1 MADRAKPISPPYAA
15 LSGLV
20 NFINKL
26 RDTGIPGRIDPSV
39 FGNASGSLS
48 YSIISTLKYLKLID
62 DAGIPSQE
70 FIALVKASDEARI
83 PMWQKIVTSGY
94 PSLFKSG
101 VDLTTMTA
109 GQFDEHVRNE
119 FGASGSTVDKIAL
132 FFVGAAK
139 LAGIPL
145 SAHLLAR
152 KPIATSSTAKKS
164 AKQRKRDVDNG
175 SSDDDGDDD
184 PPPPPPQQKA
194 LEYQLIDLMSQPD
207 IDEEVKTSI
216 WSLVQYLTARKAKKE
231 SASG

>member
-1 MADRAKPISPPYAA
+1 MADRAKSISPPYAA
-15 LSGLV
+15 LSGLL

-26 RDTGIPGRIDPSV
+26 RETGIPGRIDPSV

-48 YSIISTLKYLKLID
+48 YSIISTLKYLKLVD
-62 DAGIPSQE
+62 DGGIPSQD
-70 FIALVKASDEARI
+70 FIALVKASDEDRV
-83 PMWQKIVTSGY
+83 PMWQRIVKSGY
-94 PSLFKSG
+94 PSLFKAG

-132 FFVGAAK
+132 FFIGAAK
-139 LAGIPL
+139 LAGVPL

-152 KPIATSSTAKKS
+152 KSVATSSAAKKS
-164 AKQRKRDVDNG
+164 AKQRKRENG
-175 SSDDDGDDD
+175 EAADDEGEND
-184 PPPPPPQQKA
+184 PLPPAAQPKA

-207 IDEEVKTSI
+207 IDDEVKQSI

-231 SASG
+231 AASA

>member
-1 MADRAKPISPPYAA
+1 MADRAKAISPPYAA
-15 LSGLV
+15 LSGFV

-70 FIALVKASDEARI
+70 FIAFVKATDEERV
-83 PMWQKIVTSGY
+83 PMWQKFVKSGY

-109 GQFDEHVRNE
+109 GQFDEHVRDE

-132 FFVGAAK
+132 FFIGAAK
-139 LAGIPL
+139 LAGITL
-145 SAHLLAR
+145 SSHLLAR
-152 KPIATSSTAKKS
+152 KPIAASSSAKKS
-164 AKQRKRDVDNG
+164 AKQRKRETGEAV
-175 SSDDDGDDD
+175 DDDEIEEQR
-184 PPPPPPQQKA
+184 PVVEQKA

-207 IDEEVKTSI
+207 IDDEVKTSI
-216 WSLVQYLTARKAKKE
+216 WSLVQYLTARKAK
-231 SASG
+231 AAGG

>member
-1 MADRAKPISPPYAA
+1 MADRTKTVSPPYAA
-15 LSGLV
+15 LSGLI

-26 RDTGIPGRIDPSV
+26 RETGIPGRIDPSV

-62 DAGIPSQE
+62 DAGIPSQG
-70 FIALVKASDEARI
+70 FIQFVKASDEARV
-83 PMWQKIVTSGY
+83 PMWEGLVKTGY

-109 GQFDEHVRNE
+109 GQFDEHVRDE
-119 FGASGSTVDKIAL
+119 FGATGSTVDKIAL
-132 FFVGAAK
+132 FFIGAAK

-152 KPIATSSTAKKS
+152 KSIATSSSAKKS
-164 AKQRKRDVDNG
+164 AKQRKRDNG
-175 SSDDDGDDD
+175 DAAEDDGDDD
-184 PPPPPPQQKA
+184 LPPPPAPPKA

-207 IDEEVKTSI
+207 IDEEVKKSI

>member
-1 MADRAKPISPPYAA
+1 MADRAKTISPPYAA
-15 LSGLV
+15 LSGFI

-48 YSIISTLKYLKLID
+48 YSIISTLKYLKLVD
-62 DAGIPSQE
+62 DAGKPSQG
-70 FIALVKASDEARI
+70 FIQFVKASDEDRV
-83 PMWQKIVTSGY
+83 PMWEGLIKSGY

-109 GQFDEHVRNE
+109 GQFDEHVRSE

-132 FFVGAAK
+132 FFIGAAK

-164 AKQRKRDVDNG
+164 AKQRKRDVDEVA
-175 SSDDDGDDD
+175 DDDGDDD
-184 PPPPPPQQKA
+184 QQPTAQPKA
-194 LEYQLIDLMSQPD
+194 LEYQLIDLMTEAD
-207 IDEEVKTSI
+207 IDEEIKKSI
-216 WSLVQYLTARKAKKE
+216 WSLVQYLMARKAKKE
-231 SASG
+231 TGGG

>member
-1 MADRAKPISPPYAA
+1 MADKAKQISPPYAA
-15 LSGLV
+15 LTSFT

-48 YSIISTLKYLKLID
+48 YSIISTLKYLKLVD
-62 DAGIPSQE
+62 EGGKPSQE
-70 FIALVKASDEARI
+70 FIAFVKGTDEERV
-83 PMWQKIVTSGY
+83 PMWQKIVKSGY

-132 FFVGAAK
+132 FFIGAAK

-152 KPIATSSTAKKS
+152 KPVATSSTAKKS
-164 AKQRKRDVDNG
+164 VKQRKRDAGETFDE
-175 SSDDDGDDD
+175 DDEAD
-184 PPPPPPQQKA
+184 PPAQPAKA
-194 LEYQLIDLMSQPD
+194 LEYQLIDLMSEPD
-207 IDEEVKTSI
+207 VDADVKASI

-231 SASG
+231 GAGS